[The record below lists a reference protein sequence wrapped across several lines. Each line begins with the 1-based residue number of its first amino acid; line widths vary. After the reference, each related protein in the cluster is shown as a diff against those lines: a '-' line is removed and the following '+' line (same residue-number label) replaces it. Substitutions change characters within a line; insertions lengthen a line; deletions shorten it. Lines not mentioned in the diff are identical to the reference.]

1 MKKIISTLI
10 LTFLGVIAMNSAKAQ
25 VKIAVLDFKAG
36 VAVGQTDVDGI
47 SAIFGTYFINP
58 QKFTLVER
66 TQIDRVVREQGF
78 QYSSLTNQQ
87 MVRVGQILNISR
99 MIVGDVNI
107 VSGQYNVDVRIV
119 NAETGA
125 VEATDGATWAN
136 GTSYRELMKGLA
148 TRLMTKMNY
157 QVSVPVQ
164 SQPRVS
170 KPTTVVTLLGYLH
183 VSPDDLGEFS
193 SEPTNIIASIN
204 NQKLYGYDDW
214 RLPVQEELELMN
226 ANRSELG
233 LKSGS
238 YMTSNGRAGNVRLVT
253 TGKTVVE
260 KEELRKE
267 EQRKEEQRKEEL
279 RKEELRKE
287 ELRKEEQRKKDMIF
301 GANINGVFW
310 ALCNVGAKGTFV
322 SSPEKFG
329 NYYNWSDAK
338 TVCPLGWRLPTRADF
353 LKLLSNNVID
363 AGATINGVAGRL
375 FADPVTGSEVFFP
388 GAGMIDASGG
398 YNESARGCWYPSSSV
413 YRWGKKKNDDTLYT
427 LNTYRSNPRG
437 ASLYEVHEACRFS
450 VRCVRQ

>member
-87 MVRVGQILNISR
+87 MVRVGQVLNISR

-119 NAETGA
+119 NVETGA

-148 TRLMTKMNY
+148 TRLMSKMNY

-164 SQPRVS
+164 SQVSVS
-170 KPTTVVTLLGYLH
+170 KPTTVVTLLGHLH

-193 SEPTNIIASIN
+193 SEPTKSIASIN
-204 NQKLYGYDDW
+204 ERKLYGYDDW
-214 RLPVQEELELMN
+214 RLPDQEELELMN

-253 TGKTVVE
+253 TGKTVAE
-260 KEELRKE
+260 KEVLRKEELRREELRKE
-267 EQRKEEQRKEEL
+267 EQRTRQ
-279 RKEELRKE
+279 
-287 ELRKEEQRKKDMIF
+287 ITF
-301 GANINGVFW
+301 GVKINGVFW
-310 ALCNVGAKGTFV
+310 APCNVGAKGTFV
-322 SSPEKFG
+322 SSPEEYG
-329 NYYNWSDAK
+329 NYYTWHEAQL
-338 TVCPLGWRLPTRADF
+338 VCPQGWRLPTQGE
-353 LKLLSNNVID
+353 LLSLLDPNVTFGWTTVENVHGCI
-363 AGATINGVAGRL
+363 VA
-375 FADPVTGSEVFFP
+375 D
-388 GAGMIDASGG
+388 
-398 YNESARGCWYPSSSV
+398 
-413 YRWGKKKNDDTLYT
+413 K
-427 LNTYRSNPRG
+427 SNPADVLFLPATGTMNGGFEPISCGEGENVALTTGDDGDYDTNGKPKYVGALLIMRG
-437 ASLYEVHEACRFS
+437 QVIKVMGHALDRFS